1 MKYVS
6 RGRRSLSDISARH
19 TIWIVWMANPSLP
32 LRTLNVGKWDQCIP
46 ITRGCGWKTLKQSG
60 DTAMLLANFFQKN
73 NVREVRPVHTGG
85 GGEQHAV
92 SWMGETRKG

>member
-1 MKYVS
+1 MCL
-6 RGRRSLSDISARH
+6 GGGGLSDISARH
-19 TIWIVWMANPSLP
+19 TIWIVWMANPLP
-32 LRTLNVGKWDQCIP
+32 APEDLNVGKWDRCIP